1 MPISGFE
8 FSRLMER
15 LGPFEPA
22 PELAVAVSG
31 GPDSLALAHLT
42 RDWAQSKGGR
52 VHALIVDH
60 GLRPESAEEAYRV
73 GHWLSSAHIAHHILP
88 WVGRKPTT
96 GIQATARAARY
107 RLLEGWCQAHG
118 VLHLLLAHHRD
129 DQSETFLLRQERGSG
144 VYGLAAMAG
153 LSERAG
159 QRLLRPLL
167 GVPKARLRSTLT
179 ALGQHWIEDPSN
191 YSSTQARARLRAT
204 LPELERQG
212 LSMAGLASAAGAF
225 GVVRASLE
233 ASVADLLSRVAS
245 IHPAGFVE
253 LDPLLLISAPKDVAM
268 RALGQVLGVV
278 SGAIYP
284 PRFDRLERLY
294 LALTGGLKGGRT
306 LAGCHIVPRRGR
318 LLICREAAAVVQKI
332 SLKAGIKTHWDSR
345 FAVAVADDAR
355 PGLILKCLG
364 ERGVQGL
371 ADVLPWVV
379 QSVPSPARATLP
391 SIWNGN
397 KLVCV
402 PIPLAGRKTDKYQA
416 GTSVSLTF
424 SPPRAAAEAR
434 FAIVSQAPA
443 YYL

>member
-1 MPISGFE
+1 MPISGLE
-8 FSRLMER
+8 FSRLMAR

-42 RDWAQSKGGR
+42 RDWAQSRGGR
-52 VHALIVDH
+52 VHALTVDH
-60 GLRPESAEEAYRV
+60 GLRPESAEEACRV
-73 GHWLSSAHIAHHILP
+73 GQWLSSAHIAHHILP
-88 WVGRKPTT
+88 WVGRKPTV
-96 GIQATARAARY
+96 GIQAAARAARY
-107 RLLEGWCQAHG
+107 RLLEGWCQAHE

-129 DQSETFLLRQERGSG
+129 DQSETFFLRQERGSG

-153 LSERAG
+153 LSERAS

-191 YSSTQARARLRAT
+191 YRGTQARARLRAS
-204 LPELERQG
+204 LPELERKG
-212 LSMAGLASAAGAF
+212 LSMARLASAAGAF

-233 ASVADLLSRVAS
+233 ASVADLLGRAAS

-253 LDPLLLISAPKDVAM
+253 LDLLLMLSARKEVTM
-268 RALGQVLGVV
+268 RALGQALGVV
-278 SGAIYP
+278 SGAVYP

-294 LALTGGLKGGRT
+294 LALTGGLIKGRT
-306 LAGCHIVPRRGR
+306 LAGCHIVPRQGR
-318 LLICREAAAVVQKI
+318 LLICREAAAVRQKI
-332 SLKAGIKTHWDSR
+332 SLKPGIKTYWDSR
-345 FAVAVADDAR
+345 FAVAVADDAW

-371 ADVLPWVV
+371 ADALPRVA

-391 SIWNGN
+391 SIWN
-397 KLVCV
+397 KDRLVCV
-402 PIPLAGRKTDKYQA
+402 PVPLTGRENNKYQA
-416 GTSVSLTF
+416 SNWVSLTF